1 MTRQKKS
8 IFIKSAIWNFQVKIH
23 KDSERCFSSCH
34 ECRIKKKLSTVMLST
49 ILVLAVCGTRVID
62 FVIDLAH
69 RRVSVAQYRALKVWF
84 SIPHRDSEVFLCYT
98 LVTRRK
104 TSFSIFFTEIKTYH
118 LSFYLSY
125 IKLLVIRTNQR
136 AACSHIYM
144 QCLSYNTENI
154 QESLH
159 SFSLVNIYNKKSNYR
174 LLITWNLRIHWTL
187 FPNIDNGCLSCI
199 NEEIIKLVI

>member
-1 MTRQKKS
+1 MSSSQLSPWLNNYFTHRCVSLERLLKSPSGRLFNLLFDRRLVGMTRQKKS

-34 ECRIKKKLSTVMLST
+34 ECRIKKKLSTVTLST

-118 LSFYLSY
+118 LSHSIY
-125 IKLLVIRTNQR
+125 RT
-136 AACSHIYM
+136 
-144 QCLSYNTENI
+144 
-154 QESLH
+154 
-159 SFSLVNIYNKKSNYR
+159 
-174 LLITWNLRIHWTL
+174 
-187 FPNIDNGCLSCI
+187 
-199 NEEIIKLVI
+199 

>member
-34 ECRIKKKLSTVMLST
+34 EC
-49 ILVLAVCGTRVID
+49 LVLAVCGTRVID

-136 AACSHIYM
+136 AAWSHIYTCNV
-144 QCLSYNTENI
+144 CLMI
-154 QESLH
+154 QKIFKSLFIH
-159 SFSLVNIYNKKSNYR
+159 LVWSIS
-174 LLITWNLRIHWTL
+174 ITRKA
-187 FPNIDNGCLSCI
+187 
-199 NEEIIKLVI
+199 IIRR